1 MLFKSSDHLLLPLH
15 EKFAHTGMHSHR
27 LHVTFRFGHLI
38 HQHLPR
44 KNRLQGQLSPI
55 LRWSNNLK
63 SVRSGGGRVLF
74 LCLFFVTT
82 VVVFDNS
89 SNSSLLFSTL
99 LVLIRFFAFIHRCFR
114 RAFHAFR
121 TTSFF
126 AVRHI
131 NHPSFFEL
139 RHHPV
144 QIRRTE
150 HLPFFVEHKKVELTE
165 HPLQHTGIQVIHPRE
180 SPHTKRTTGCFII
193 VRFAQMRKKHHI
205 DSERLRSVKF
215 HHHPDNIVITQ
226 KIYL

>member
-1 MLFKSSDHLLLPLH
+1 MVARHVIFTPDKSVAVRHNLEDTVGFLSAVQVGRKAARFIGADFLGT
-15 EKFAHTGMHSHR
+15 FRSVRFFRFHR
-27 LHVTFRFGHLI
+27 LLI
-38 HQHLPR
+38 YC
-44 KNRLQGQLSPI
+44 RLFSL
-55 LRWSNNLK
+55 
-63 SVRSGGGRVLF
+63 VLLFF

-114 RAFHAFR
+114 RALHAFR

-131 NHPSFFEL
+131 NHPSFFEP

-144 QIRRTE
+144 QIRRPE

-165 HPLQHTGIQVIHPRE
+165 NPLQHTGIQIIHSCE
-180 SPHTKRTTGCFII
+180 SPHTKRTTGRFII